1 MLPCGYI
8 RDIAPPL
15 LFDRFYE
22 LGISFFGTQ
31 SFCVGLS
38 SITAVPSGGD
48 DCGNHLLFLSTQ
60 MARLEHDCPKQLAE
74 RPVDLFMGRE

>member
-8 RDIAPPL
+8 RDIAPSP

-31 SFCVGLS
+31 KLCVGLS
-38 SITAVPSGGD
+38 SITAVLSSGD

-60 MARLEHDCPKQLAE
+60 MGRLEHDCPKQLAE
-74 RPVDLFMGRE
+74 RRADLFMGRE